1 MTPKPNCRYYAS
13 MSDTFIHA
21 TAEVESTARIG
32 QNSKIWNY
40 AQICKGS
47 QVGENVIIGRNVY
60 IGAGVQIGPNC
71 KIQNNALL
79 YEPSILEEG
88 VFVGP
93 AVILTNDSYPRAV
106 NSDGTQK
113 GSTDWNIVGVRV
125 RTGASIGAGS
135 VCIAPLEIGEWAL
148 IAAGS
153 TVTKDVPSFAL
164 VAGVPARRIGWVGK
178 LGLPLISQDGEKFI
192 CPKSGISYLQLDD
205 NTLVEVN

>member
-1 MTPKPNCRYYAS
+1 
-13 MSDTFIHA
+13 MSDAFIHP
-21 TAEVESTARIG
+21 TAEVEPTAHIG

-40 AQICKGS
+40 TQICKGS
-47 QVGENVIIGRNVY
+47 QVGENAIIGRNVY

-71 KIQNNALL
+71 KIQNNALI

-113 GSTDWNIVGVRV
+113 GGADWNIVGVKV
-125 RTGASIGAGS
+125 RKGASIGAGS

-178 LGLPLISQDGEKFI
+178 LGHPLASQDDVKFI
-192 CPKSGISYLQLDD
+192 CPKSGIIYMQLDD
-205 NTLVEVN
+205 NTLVESN